1 MGNTPSPP
9 PPNQPNTHTTKRE
22 KKSRFVN
29 DLSFISEIE
38 KNIVNETFMTD
49 FLNIVSVY
57 ANLFLKTIL
66 ARV

>member
-1 MGNTPSPP
+1 MGNTPPP
-9 PPNQPNTHTTKRE
+9 PPNQTHTPQKERE
-22 KKSRFVN
+22 KSRFVN

-38 KNIVNETFMTD
+38 KNIVNERFMID
-49 FLNIVSVY
+49 FLNMVSVY

>member
-1 MGNTPSPP
+1 MGNTP
-9 PPNQPNTHTTKRE
+9 PPNQPTKHTHHKKRE

-38 KNIVNETFMTD
+38 KNIVNERFMID
-49 FLNIVSVY
+49 FLNMVSVY

>member
-1 MGNTPSPP
+1 MGNTPPP
-9 PPNQPNTHTTKRE
+9 QPTNQTHTPQKER

-38 KNIVNETFMTD
+38 KNIVNERFMID
-49 FLNIVSVY
+49 FLNMVSVY

>member
-1 MGNTPSPP
+1 MGNTP
-9 PPNQPNTHTTKRE
+9 PPNQTHTPQKER

-38 KNIVNETFMTD
+38 KNIVNERFMID
-49 FLNIVSVY
+49 FLNMVSVY

>member
-1 MGNTPSPP
+1 MGNTPPP
-9 PPNQPNTHTTKRE
+9 TKHTHHKKRE

-38 KNIVNETFMTD
+38 KNIVNETFMID
-49 FLNIVSVY
+49 FLNMVSVY
-57 ANLFLKTIL
+57 ANLFKTIL